1 LSGTHA
7 HRSQRSAKSP
17 DRSLHPFRDLKSV
30 QSELKHFLDSTV
42 EEEEQHEVLLLLLF
56 VAVAV
61 AVAVV
66 EVAAREEEEEEDI
79 GKK

>member
-1 LSGTHA
+1 MCGTHA
-7 HRSQRSAKSP
+7 HRSQSSAKSP

-42 EEEEQHEVLLLLLF
+42 EEEEQHDVLLLLLF
-56 VAVAV
+56 ITVAVAV

-66 EVAAREEEEEEDI
+66 EEDEDI
-79 GKK
+79 GNK

>member
-61 AVAVV
+61 V

-79 GKK
+79 GKKII